1 VLEFKPQSFN
11 DREGTMTTGRR
22 YGDHELWHFETALQ
36 HLRAVADD
44 AGSVDMAERLERLI
58 RGERDE
64 RARELASMLV
74 SPETQ
79 LANVRRWNAERGW
92 GFGEGDFASL
102 GEAPPQILG
111 GLLIATVLEVRLDTP
126 ARTFEELV
134 AVASA
139 AGTCRGVN
147 PRIRFD
153 DGHFSLARGVAHLP
167 GLRWRIIDLA
177 AGCVRERCPYLRV
190 RDGDPAKMPEAGIL
204 AALAHFPE
212 WVRLMGDPSVP
223 AVHLTGYRVK
233 IESERTDIR
242 PAREMDRLVVNG
254 GWRGD
259 RACFIYYD
267 DRALAEFHAVPEYV
281 DA

>member
-1 VLEFKPQSFN
+1 
-11 DREGTMTTGRR
+11 MTTGRR

-58 RGERDE
+58 GGERE
-64 RARELASMLV
+64 ARARELSSMLV
-74 SPETQ
+74 SPEAQ
-79 LANVRRWNAERGW
+79 LADVRRWNAERGW
-92 GFGEGDFASL
+92 GFSDDDFAAL

-134 AVASA
+134 AVAS
-139 AGTCRGVN
+139 GMGSCRGVN
-147 PRIRFD
+147 PRIRSD
-153 DGHFSLARGVAHLP
+153 ERHFGLAPGVIHAP

-177 AGCVRERCPYLRV
+177 AGRVRERSPYLRV
-190 RDGDPAKMPEAGIL
+190 RDGDPSAMPEAGIL
-204 AALAHFPE
+204 AAIAHFPE

-223 AVHLTGYRVK
+223 PVHLTGYRVK

-267 DRALAEFHAVPEYV
+267 DQALAEFHAVPRYV
-281 DA
+281 DV